1 MPAAV
6 CHRGKKLKTEIF
18 LVEKWLNKHVVVVL
32 WYATCL

>member
-6 CHRGKKLKTEIF
+6 CHRGKKLKTEIVS
-18 LVEKWLNKHVVVVL
+18 VEKWLSKHVIAIL